1 MHAVRKLIFN
11 GKYCICVI
19 HCIQSMS
26 IQLNLEK
33 HIIRQLCSIFDRIFL
48 IIARYT
54 FTAADAFYSFKCHI
68 QFRFN
73 ICFCIIR
80 AIGRIPCQI
89 ICFKIHIVFIALIST
104 DLSGMNG
111 FIPAEFHIILENQ
124 RFSVCKIGIFIEITH
139 FGIISGIITSIIIQ
153 PALAPVQRNLAV
165 SVVTIHTTLTR
176 YCFQERSC
184 FAVINTNCSVIQ
196 QVKSDCIVIQSH
208 LIYCVTGIV
217 GESCTICYGI
227 TQREALEAARRIT
240 GSIYQ
245 HITACID
252 NPLFRLI
259 IAGGIFC
266 GFNFIGLYSVAV
278 ISTLCPIDDFSSRTS
293 FNCTSNGNCH
303 LFARCKFPVARTFHG
318 IFRCRYCISNLLCPG
333 FHIFQRVRNCIRKC
347 HAIRSNSTIIFY
359 NNSIGQGI
367 SCHIGRRVH
376 CLRNPQLCFRHIRC
390 KPNFIGRLAVY
401 RCHVENFFVHAVFDC
416 TSYRDLHRFSSRN
429 VNFTRK
435 VCSCNTIYGIS
446 HILQIV

>member
-1 MHAVRKLIFN
+1 MHAVRKLVFN

-19 HCIQSMS
+19 HCIQSMG

-54 FTAADAFYSFKCHI
+54 FTAADAFYSFKCNI

-80 AIGRIPCQI
+80 AIGRIPCQS
-89 ICFKIHIVFIALIST
+89 ICFKIHIVFIAQIST
-104 DLSGMNG
+104 DLLSGMNG
-111 FIPAEFHIILENQ
+111 FIPAEYHIILENQ
-124 RFSVCKIGIFIEITH
+124 RFSVFKIGIFIEITH
-139 FGIISGIITSIIIQ
+139 FGIMSGSITTIIIQ
-153 PALAPVQRNLAV
+153 PALAPVQRILTV
-165 SVVTIHTTLTR
+165 SVLTIHTTLTR

-184 FAVINTNCSVIQ
+184 FAVINTNRSVIQ

-208 LIYCVTGIV
+208 FIYCVTGIV
-217 GESCTICYGI
+217 GEFCTICYGI
-227 TQREALEAARRIT
+227 TQRKSLEIACRIT

-266 GFNFIGLYSVAV
+266 RFYFIGLCSLSLIGILCLIGNFIGCA
-278 ISTLCPIDDFSSRTS
+278 S

-303 LFARCKFPVARTFHG
+303 LFA
-318 IFRCRYCISNLLCPG
+318 
-333 FHIFQRVRNCIRKC
+333 
-347 HAIRSNSTIIFY
+347 
-359 NNSIGQGI
+359 
-367 SCHIGRRVH
+367 
-376 CLRNPQLCFRHIRC
+376 
-390 KPNFIGRLAVY
+390 
-401 RCHVENFFVHAVFDC
+401 
-416 TSYRDLHRFSSRN
+416 
-429 VNFTRK
+429 
-435 VCSCNTIYGIS
+435 
-446 HILQIV
+446 

>member
-80 AIGRIPCQI
+80 AIGRIPCQS

-104 DLSGMNG
+104 DLLSGMNG

-139 FGIISGIITSIIIQ
+139 FGIMSGFITSIIIQ
-153 PALAPVQRNLAV
+153 PALAPVQRILTV
-165 SVVTIHTTLTR
+165 SVLTIHTTLTR
-176 YCFQERSC
+176 YCFQEMFC
-184 FAVINTNCSVIQ
+184 FAVINTNRSVIQ

-208 LIYCVTGIV
+208 LI
-217 GESCTICYGI
+217 
-227 TQREALEAARRIT
+227 
-240 GSIYQ
+240 
-245 HITACID
+245 
-252 NPLFRLI
+252 
-259 IAGGIFC
+259 
-266 GFNFIGLYSVAV
+266 
-278 ISTLCPIDDFSSRTS
+278 
-293 FNCTSNGNCH
+293 
-303 LFARCKFPVARTFHG
+303 
-318 IFRCRYCISNLLCPG
+318 
-333 FHIFQRVRNCIRKC
+333 
-347 HAIRSNSTIIFY
+347 
-359 NNSIGQGI
+359 
-367 SCHIGRRVH
+367 
-376 CLRNPQLCFRHIRC
+376 
-390 KPNFIGRLAVY
+390 
-401 RCHVENFFVHAVFDC
+401 
-416 TSYRDLHRFSSRN
+416 
-429 VNFTRK
+429 
-435 VCSCNTIYGIS
+435 
-446 HILQIV
+446 